1 MCSKKS
7 CSTKYC
13 YNRGK
18 LNPNLA
24 FHRFPSNEELCKK
37 WVEWCG
43 SSEIMDVFKSKG
55 SRFLNKNRVIC
66 SDHFK
71 SSDYIIW
78 KGVGNKTLLFKDSIP
93 SVLTALPKVLSPHV
107 IQCITNSQS
116 PGTSKIQE
124 KSNTLCH
131 RRLFIDPEPEL
142 ESPNIINVKPLPTAS
157 ENNIKKRKCVLFFN
171 ELYNFT
177 AVLYYTFIACVYNY
191 MFCFCYS
198 FKLGWTMDNGLC

>member
-13 YNRGK
+13 YNTGK

-55 SRFLNKNRVIC
+55 YRFLNKNRVIC

-71 SSDYIIW
+71 SSDYIIIW
-78 KGVGNKTLLFKDSIP
+78 KGVGNKT
-93 SVLTALPKVLSPHV
+93 
-107 IQCITNSQS
+107 
-116 PGTSKIQE
+116 
-124 KSNTLCH
+124 
-131 RRLFIDPEPEL
+131 
-142 ESPNIINVKPLPTAS
+142 
-157 ENNIKKRKCVLFFN
+157 
-171 ELYNFT
+171 
-177 AVLYYTFIACVYNY
+177 
-191 MFCFCYS
+191 
-198 FKLGWTMDNGLC
+198 